1 MNFFSIVKLTIK
13 HARKSNIFVLLSVIL
28 LFTVFTLPNVISG
41 DGTVL
46 GYLKITI
53 NYNITAIVTI
63 LSLSSIWLSCFVM
76 TDDVEHYQIHLIVTK
91 PISRTKLWLGKF
103 TGVFLIHFILL
114 LFAFTTTYL
123 FIKYQFNNESNYFK
137 ENTVVKKADLEKT
150 DQEKREIKNKFFT
163 ARRAFYPKSI
173 NFNEEIEKRMD
184 KIKADKNIDY
194 ANKSKYDK
202 KGFLEKIQKDIFT
215 EQSEVTFTKNKKWSF
230 KKLPKDQVIYFK
242 YRPYL
247 VKIDTEDQRDTRAV
261 FSINTNQAKIG
272 LKDIKTGEFHI
283 ITIPK
288 EMNAVKN
295 DGSLD
300 IGYQNADP
308 KKQPIFFTPNDGPK
322 LLIKH
327 TTFFNN
333 YIRGGLVYSILLF
346 ALIGASCAIASY
358 LHISTAVFVAS
369 FYLIFSF
376 FFSPSGDSA
385 LLSVTAGEEI
395 INILQTIIQFV
406 TIPIKHFDISSLLSN
421 GELIE
426 FEYIGWL
433 SLKIIVYRCIP
444 IFFIGILAYTKRE
457 LGLVIRK

>member
-1 MNFFSIVKLTIK
+1 MNFLSIVKLTIK
-13 HARKSNIFVLLSVIL
+13 NARKSNVFVLLATIL

-103 TGVFLIHFILL
+103 TGVFLVHFILL

-123 FIKYQFNNESNYFK
+123 FIKYQFNNESNYFR
-137 ENTVVKKADLEKT
+137 ENTVVKKDKT
-150 DQEKREIKNKFFT
+150 DKEKRNIKEKFFT
-163 ARRAFYPKSI
+163 ARRTFYPKSI
-173 NFNEEIEKRMD
+173 NFNEEIKKRMD
-184 KIKADKNIDY
+184 KIKADKNANY
-194 ANKSKYDK
+194 ANKTKSEK
-202 KGFLEKIQKDIFT
+202 KDVLEKIQKDIFT

-230 KKLPKDQVIYFK
+230 KNLPKDKNIIYFK

-247 VKIDTEDQRDTRAV
+247 VKVDTEDQRNTRAV
-261 FSINTNQAKIG
+261 FSINTNQAKYP

-283 ITIPK
+283 IPISNLAIQK
-288 EMNAVKN
+288 

-300 IGYQNADP
+300 IGYQNFDP
-308 KKQPIFFTPNDGPK
+308 EKKAIFFTPRDGPK

-327 TTFFNN
+327 TSFFDN
-333 YIRGGLVYSILLF
+333 YIRAGLVYSILLF

-385 LLSVTAGEEI
+385 LLAVTAGEEI
-395 INILQTIIQFV
+395 INILQTMIQFV
-406 TIPIKHFDISSLLSN
+406 TIPIKYFDITSLLSN

-433 SLKIIVYRCIP
+433 SLKIIVFRCIP
-444 IFFIGILAYTKRE
+444 IFFVGIWAYSKRE